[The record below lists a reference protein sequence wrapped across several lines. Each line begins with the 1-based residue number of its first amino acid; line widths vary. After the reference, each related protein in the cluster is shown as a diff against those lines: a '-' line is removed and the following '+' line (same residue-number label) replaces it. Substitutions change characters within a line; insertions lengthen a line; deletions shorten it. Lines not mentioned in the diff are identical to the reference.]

1 VLVASSEPSLGLRQ
15 VGPSVPPFAA
25 GGEFTLGAEEELL
38 LVSQDGGFVQGG
50 VDRVLAALPPCSSE
64 AGTIGP
70 EVFTN
75 QIELNSAVCP
85 DADRLAQCLGTLRQR
100 LHQAGAW
107 FMAAGV
113 HPTAD
118 FGAVDLVRSPRYDRI
133 VAEFGGLLR
142 TPTSS
147 LQIHVGLP
155 DEEAALKAYRA
166 LRNRLPLLRGL
177 AAASPWWHGRDSG
190 LASARSAILSSYPRV
205 RLPPVLHSYDEYV
218 DRTVTVMAAAE
229 VPDYT
234 YLWWDLRPQPR
245 LGTLEVRV
253 MDAQPSL
260 ERVAGLA
267 ALVQGIARAG
277 VEMPE
282 QDDLPSDVLAE
293 NDFRAT
299 RYGLDARVIG
309 PDGRIQCL
317 RTVAQQSLQR
327 ARDVLRADGC
337 DEPLSAVAAMTH
349 QQPEAQRQRALVAD
363 RGLAGLVCD
372 LTRRTTLTGVMT

>member
-1 VLVASSEPSLGLRQ
+1 VLVASPEPSLGLRQ
-15 VGPSVPPFAA
+15 VCPSVPAFAD
-25 GGEFTLGAEEELL
+25 GGDFTLGAEEELL
-38 LVSQDGGFVQGG
+38 LVSQEGGFVQGG
-50 VDRVLAALPPCSSE
+50 VDRVLDALSPCSFP
-64 AGTIGP
+64 AGSIGP

-85 DADRLAQCLGTLRQR
+85 DAEQLAQCLGTLRQR
-100 LHQAGAW
+100 LHRAGAW

-113 HPTAD
+113 HPAAD

-155 DEEAALKAYRA
+155 DAEAALKAYRA

-205 RLPPVLHSYDEYV
+205 RVPPVLHSYAEYV
-218 DRTVTVMAAAE
+218 DRTTSVMAAAE

-234 YLWWDLRPQPR
+234 YLWWDVRPQPR

-267 ALVQGIARAG
+267 ALVQGMARAG
-277 VEMPE
+277 VEMPDD
-282 QDDLPSDVLAE
+282 DDLSSDVLAE

-299 RYGLDARVIG
+299 RYGLDARVTDS
-309 PDGRIQCL
+309 DGRIECL
-317 RTVAQQSLQR
+317 RTLAHRSLQE
-327 ARDVLRADGC
+327 ARDVLRVDGLE
-337 DEPLSAVAAMTH
+337 EPLSAIEALVHQPSEAA
-349 QQPEAQRQRALVAD
+349 RQRAVVAE
-363 RGLAGLVCD
+363 RGLAGLACD
-372 LTRRTTLTGVMT
+372 LTRRTTLTGVMG